1 MLTVV
6 IKYLC
11 CILFVCS
18 YGLFAQSKLTQEI
31 EVLLIES
38 KEKEVTNEVLLQQL
52 LTLLAKQD
60 KTSTTAEMGNLY
72 ATIGKQYYNCTN
84 NTKAIVYL
92 KRAIQIQKKYKKEA
106 LEALNKTRSNLAWI
120 YLYEGLDKERYQVLQ
135 EIINDEGTDKYTLN
149 AGIEIAVIEANKGDF
164 YAGLSRLNVLLT
176 KYNEIDQEI
185 QLRAVII
192 GIYGKM
198 YETVFTPRKQSDL
211 QIIKKHQQIIES
223 KFDSTGLKKIV
234 LYTAYNNLA
243 IVYDAFGD
251 IETALQLYQK
261 VKVYYTLQEETS
273 KRLTVLNNIG
283 FLYAK
288 QGKYIQ
294 ATNCYKEV
302 IALSDDVAQIA
313 TAYDN
318 MGYFLNSAT
327 AQKKIPYFQKAIQ
340 ILLEN
345 KENTFTIPSLET
357 IRNSG
362 YQQDVF
368 IYLVDLAYHYV
379 KAYKETK
386 DKKYLLQAKETLY
399 RIDELVS
406 LIRYESNTEQS
417 KLFWI
422 EKGVNTYMLA
432 VEVCYFLNLPNEAF
446 YFMEKNKAL
455 LLQENI
461 KTFQA
466 KLAFEVPKQLR
477 EREYKLHY
485 EVLALEKQF
494 QQNSNDVQIK
504 QNYAAKNKE
513 FKIFMDSMQ
522 QKYPKYVQL
531 KKGIETISLDKV
543 ITTNVSTKSC
553 FISYILNEKE
563 GYGIFCSEKEKIFF
577 KIANVPTFQSNL
589 IVLKNYM
596 KQPIL
601 NKNEIIHFKEIGYT
615 VFNSLFPFKEA
626 ISKVTNKRIII
637 VPDDT
642 LLNLPFEALPIIN
655 TVSLSESY
663 LVNKTAIS
671 YLQSFSVFEKIKQ
684 KRNQPKEKLLAMA
697 PYQFDDKKLQELV
710 RSKEAMQDLDN
721 YQSATIL
728 IGKEATKESFYKYS
742 SNYEIIH
749 LNTHAG
755 VDKLTETPWISF
767 QKDKLTLDE
776 LYGIDSQAE
785 LVILDACKTND
796 GMFASGE
803 GIISLSR
810 GFFYNGSKSVLASLW
825 NVNEKAGN
833 EIIKTFYSELEQ
845 GKSKS
850 RALQLAK
857 INYLKEHQF
866 SEVLPY
872 YWASFTI
879 TGSTDSIIISKSNF
893 FLYTIILLI
902 GAIVILSLLW
912 YKRKATF

>member
-1 MLTVV
+1 MLSVA
-6 IKYLC
+6 IKYLYF
-11 CILFVCS
+11 ILFVCS
-18 YGLFAQSKLTQEI
+18 CSLFAQSKLTQEI

-72 ATIGKQYYNCTN
+72 ATIGKQYYKNAN
-84 NTKAIVYL
+84 NAKAIVYL
-92 KRAIQIQKKYKKEA
+92 KKAIQIQKKYKKEA
-106 LEALNKTRSNLAWI
+106 LEVLNKTRNNLAWI
-120 YLYEGLDKERYQVLQ
+120 YSYEGLDKERYQVLQ
-135 EIINDEGTDKYTLN
+135 EIINDGGIDKYTFN
-149 AGIEIAVIEANKGDF
+149 AGIDSAVIEANKGDF

-176 KYNEIDQEI
+176 KRNEIDQEI
-185 QLRAVII
+185 QLRAAII

-198 YETVFTPRKQSDL
+198 YESVFTPRKQSDL
-211 QIIKKHQQIIES
+211 QIIKKHQQIIE
-223 KFDSTGLKKIV
+223 KKIDATNLDRAT

-379 KAYKETK
+379 EAYKETK
-386 DKKYLLQAKETLY
+386 AKKYLLQAKEVLY

-406 LIRYESNTEQS
+406 LMRYESNTEQS

-494 QQNSNDVQIK
+494 QQNSNAVQIK

-513 FKIFMDSMQ
+513 FNIFMDSMQ

-553 FISYILNEKE
+553 FITYILNEKE

-577 KIANVPTFQSNL
+577 KIANVPTFQNNL

-697 PYQFDDKKLQELV
+697 PYQFDDEKLQELV
-710 RSKEAMQDLDN
+710 RSQEAMQDLDD

-767 QKDKLTLDE
+767 QKDKVTLDE

-879 TGSTDSIIISKSNF
+879 TGSTDSIIISKSNS
-893 FLYTIILLI
+893 FLYTALLLI
-902 GAIVILSLLW
+902 GIIAILSFLW
-912 YKRKATF
+912 YKRKTIF

>member
-1 MLTVV
+1 MLSAA

-11 CILFVCS
+11 CILLVCS
-18 YGLFAQSKLTQEI
+18 YSLFAQSKLTQEI
-31 EVLLIES
+31 EVLLVES
-38 KEKEVTNEVLLQQL
+38 KEKEITNDVLLQQL

-92 KRAIQIQKKYKKEA
+92 KKAIQIQKKYKKEA
-106 LEALNKTRSNLAWI
+106 LKVLNKTRSNLAWI
-120 YLYEGLDKERYQVLQ
+120 YSYEGLDKERYQVLQ
-135 EIINDEGTDKYTLN
+135 EIINDGGTDKYTFN
-149 AGIEIAVIEANKGDF
+149 AGIDSAVIEANKGDF

-176 KYNEIDQEI
+176 KQNEINQEI
-185 QLRAVII
+185 QLRAAII

-198 YETVFTPRKQSDL
+198 YENVFTPRKQSDL

-223 KFDSTGLKKIV
+223 KFDSTGLKKTV

-251 IETALQLYQK
+251 FETTLRLYKK
-261 VKVYYTLQEETS
+261 VKKYYTLQEDAS
-273 KRLTVLNNIG
+273 LFSVLNNIG

-288 QGKYIQ
+288 QGKYFEAID
-294 ATNCYKEV
+294 CYKEV
-302 IALSDDVAQIA
+302 IAKSEDAKQIA

-318 MGYFLNSAT
+318 MGYFLNSAS

-379 KAYKETK
+379 EAYKETRG
-386 DKKYLLQAKETLY
+386 KKYLLQAKETLY

-406 LIRYESNTEQS
+406 LMRYESNTEQS

-504 QNYAAKNKE
+504 QNFAAKNKE

-531 KKGIETISLDKV
+531 KKGIETISLNKA
-543 ITTNVSTKSC
+543 IATNVTTTSC
-553 FISYILNEKE
+553 FITYILNENE

-577 KIANVPTFQSNL
+577 KIANVPTFQNNL

-601 NKNEIIHFKEIGYT
+601 NKNEIIHFKELGHTI
-615 VFNSLFPFKEA
+615 FNSLFPFKDA
-626 ISKVTNKRIII
+626 VSKLTNKRLII

-642 LLNLPFEALPIIN
+642 LLNLPFEALPII
-655 TVSLSESY
+655 TTSSLSESY
-663 LVNKTAIS
+663 LINKTAIS

-697 PYQFDDKKLQELV
+697 PYQFDDKQLQELV
-710 RSKEAMQDLDN
+710 RSKEAMQDLDD

-755 VDKLTETPWISF
+755 IDKLTETPWISF
-767 QKDKLTLDE
+767 QKDKVTLDE

-850 RALQLAK
+850 QALQLAK
-857 INYLKEHQF
+857 IKYLKEHQF

-879 TGSTDSIIISKSNF
+879 TGSTDSIIVSKSNS
-893 FLYTIILLI
+893 FLYTVILLI
-902 GAIVILSLLW
+902 GVIIILSLLW
-912 YKRKATF
+912 YKRKTIF